1 MKMNMKKILARL
13 DWSYF
18 YAFLSESTLA
28 LTFFFYSITGRLLG
42 PEEYESFAAAAALG
56 AILSLFIQF
65 GLPVLLQREVAA
77 NPEDGPKL
85 TLEFL
90 AIEALN
96 SILVLIVLFPIAKI
110 LGFEGNGLVVC
121 YLVVLTEVFRA
132 AKMTLRGV
140 FKGFGWFRSESI
152 AVALERAIVYA
163 IACLALFFTQNLI
176 LVVAII
182 AILRSIDIVAL
193 IYYFN
198 RKVDIKSSIDL
209 NKLRNS
215 LIRAYPFAVSGI
227 LWILYYQVDIVMLK
241 GMALSGEAGFYSASY
256 RIIEI
261 FLALPRV
268 VFQVIFTRFARC
280 HAHSPEKLPE
290 QVYKANR
297 LFIMLVLPVCL
308 GAGFLQKTLVH
319 FIFGDAFLPSIPS
332 LAILIPSLGISMFG
346 NLAYR
351 FLQATGQEKS
361 LPPLLF
367 VTAAFNVILNA
378 LLIPHFGG
386 VGAACATLLSE
397 AMLCLLGLIFMMR
410 AGHARV
416 AKLTGI
422 VSLLSLAAAA
432 CPSLILAGISP
443 IFDVGL
449 LIASI
454 IGMAFIMRPSFFLGE
469 ASAVNQQL

>member
-1 MKMNMKKILARL
+1 MKKIFSRL

-28 LTFFFYSITGRLLG
+28 LTFFFYSITGRILG
-42 PEEYESFAAAAALG
+42 PEKYESFAAAAALG

-77 NPEDGPKL
+77 NPEEGSKL

-90 AIEALN
+90 VIEVLN

-110 LGFEGNGLVVC
+110 LGFEGNGLIVC
-121 YLVVLTEVFRA
+121 YVVVLAEVCRA

-152 AVALERAIVYA
+152 AVALERSLVYA
-163 IACLALFFTQNLI
+163 LACLVLFLTQNLI
-176 LVVAII
+176 FVVATI

-193 IYYFN
+193 IYYLN
-198 RKVDIKSSIDL
+198 GKVDIKSSIDV
-209 NKLRNS
+209 NKLRQS
-215 LIRAYPFAVSGI
+215 LVLAYPFAVSGI

-241 GMALSGEAGFYSASY
+241 GMAPSGEAGFYSASY

-280 HAHSPEKLPE
+280 HAHSPEQLPE

-297 LFIMLVLPVCL
+297 LFITLVLPVCL
-308 GAGFLQKTLVH
+308 GAGFLQRTLVH
-319 FIFGDAFLPSIPS
+319 LIFGDAFLPSIPS

-361 LPPLLF
+361 LPPLLL
-367 VTAAFNVILNA
+367 VTAVFNVILNA
-378 LLIPHFGG
+378 ILIPHLGG
-386 VGAACATLLSE
+386 VGAAYATLLSE
-397 AMLCLLGLIFMMR
+397 AMLCFLGLIFMIR
-410 AGHARV
+410 AGHTRV
-416 AKLTGI
+416 GKLTGI
-422 VSLLSLAAAA
+422 ISLLSLTAAA
-432 CPSLILAGISP
+432 CPSLILSGISP
-443 IFDVGL
+443 IFGVAL
-449 LIASI
+449 LAASI
-454 IGMAFIMRPSFFLGE
+454 FGMAFVMRPNFFLGE
-469 ASAVNQQL
+469 AAAFNQE